1 MENEQGHELR
11 GIYGVAHSPNYEII
25 FWGKIG
31 RCRTVSKYK
40 MGNFYDFGEA
50 GSDFAIHH
58 LPHMK
63 LEMMPPPPLCK
74 RLHYIAFEKEL
85 FVFRL
90 DTEFM

>member
-1 MENEQGHELR
+1 MNR
-11 GIYGVAHSPNYEII
+11 GINRGEFMGWLTLPTMKL

-63 LEMMPPPPLCK
+63 LEK